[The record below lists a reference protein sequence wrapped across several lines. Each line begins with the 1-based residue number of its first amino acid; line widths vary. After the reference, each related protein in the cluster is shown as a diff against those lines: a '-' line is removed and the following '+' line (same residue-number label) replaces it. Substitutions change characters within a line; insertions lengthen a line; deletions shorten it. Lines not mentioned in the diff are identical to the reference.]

1 MSVGAF
7 QNSVLRTGQPA
18 RRRPRWPYA
27 INTDNWQS
35 DGLILCPGFNIAAG
49 NNQTL
54 YDLTEGKRHG
64 TLGGSPIWTH
74 DPQVGECLY
83 FGGSQAR
90 RVTWGAVFPT
100 LTAATIFLLVRCFG
114 NNNGSPVGFTSDD
127 FFCTHYPFSG
137 SDDGNSVYLSTLNS
151 TRNFL
156 DDSSFSKK
164 QWHILAITS
173 VNGSVTNGWKVFQN
187 GRRVTQATSPS
198 SITFHSTRRSL
209 GQASDG
215 SSGCQT
221 WSGFIA
227 DFRLYNR
234 AMSEAE
240 VAAITLETFT
250 DVYYEI
256 GRRTVFLPA
265 QIVALAG
272 DAKGKATANQTPLGL
287 LEAGR
292 TAGKA
297 TTGQTP
303 FGLLTNA
310 SVLARANANQTPFGL
325 RLGSAS
331 IDGRTL
337 VLLDFLDALG
347 FGYSTGR
354 STATGFLTTAVGLNG
369 LSTGRNRARGDLL
382 LSLAFAGSTFGR
394 GRIPSAALSLS
405 YALSGI
411 VRANSSARANVLS
424 VQVPLAGSVMGSGRV
439 LPALDEWRVYAG
451 PRHVRSFTVRIR
463 DSRTFKV

>member
-1 MSVGAF
+1 MPAGTF
-7 QNSVLRTGQPA
+7 QNGALRTVPS
-18 RRRPRWPYA
+18 RHRPRWPYA
-27 INTDNWQS
+27 INADSWQS
-35 DGLILCPGFNIAAG
+35 QGLILCPGFNVAAG

-54 YDLTEGKRHG
+54 FDLSEGRRHG
-64 TLGGSPIWTH
+64 AMAGSPIWTH

-100 LTAATIFLLVRCFG
+100 LTAGTVILLVK
-114 NNNGSPVGFTSDD
+114 NLANSNGAPIGFTSDN
-127 FFCTHYPFSG
+127 FNCTHYPFGTSDTG
-137 SDDGNSVYLSTLNS
+137 NSCFTSTLRADRVNYDDGGFNKH
-151 TRNFL
+151 R
-156 DDSSFSKK
+156 
-164 QWHILAITS
+164 WHVWAVTS
-173 VNGSVTNGWKVFQN
+173 VNGSVANGWKVFQD
-187 GRRVTQATSPS
+187 GKRVNQQTSPS
-198 SITFHSTRRSL
+198 SITFDSTRRSL

-215 SSGCQT
+215 SGGCQT

-234 AMSEAE
+234 ALSEAE
-240 VAAITLETFT
+240 IAQITTNTIFDL
-250 DVYYEI
+250 YAEI
-256 GRRTVFLPA
+256 GRKTFFFPA
-265 QIVALAG
+265 QAVALVG

-310 SVLARANANQTPFGL
+310 SILSRATANQTPFGL

-337 VLLDFLDALG
+337 VLLDLLDALG

-354 STATGFLTTAVGLNG
+354 STATGFLTTAVELNG

-394 GRIPSAALSLS
+394 GRIPSADLSLS

-411 VRANSSARANVLS
+411 VRANSSAKANVLS
-424 VQVPLAGSVMGSGRV
+424 VQVPLAGQVMGNGRV

-451 PRHVRSFTVRIR
+451 PRHVRSFTVKIR